1 MLTRRGWSFVGA
13 AAGLYLG
20 ARLLGLVQ
28 LAVLAVAT
36 VLLLVGA
43 YVWVRVKAPALVAR
57 RKLKELLQVGV
68 EGRVD
73 LVVTATR
80 RGPTVAVADAF
91 DQGRRAARFLLA
103 PLGAGEEARA
113 AYRFPTDRRGR
124 FEIGPLRATL
134 TDPFG
139 LVSASHRVLGTEQ
152 VIVYPRVHE
161 IVPPPDIGGLD
172 LDRDHPAVRPRV
184 ESSGDFMTL
193 RDYAPGDDL
202 RHVHW
207 RSTARRGHLMM
218 RQNET
223 RRRAPVLLMLD
234 VRPPTHDRASF
245 ERAVEA
251 VASIAT
257 ALDRAG
263 RPFEVAC
270 STGANVGAPGR
281 RHLAHIM
288 DELAIVEPHGADRL
302 VIASTRRRSSA
313 LIAVTG
319 RLLTTDSASLGMLV
333 RDGGLLVMVPTA
345 DQSAPVTARARR
357 FRSIAVPHNER
368 PFGHSW
374 NEAMLQWQ
382 RTGSLPTSSSP
393 AHS

>member
-13 AAGLYLG
+13 AGGLYLG
-20 ARLLGLVQ
+20 GRLLGLVQ

-43 YVWVRVKAPALVAR
+43 YVWVRIKAPELAAR
-57 RKLKELLQVGV
+57 RSFRELLQVGV

-73 LVVTATR
+73 LSVTATR
-80 RGPTVAVADAF
+80 RTTTVAVADASAH
-91 DQGRRAARFLLA
+91 GRRAARFLLP
-103 PLGAGEEARA
+103 PLVRGEEGRA

-124 FEIGPLRATL
+124 FEIGPLRATI

-139 LVSASHRVLGTEQ
+139 LVSTSRRLLGTEQ
-152 VIVYPRVHE
+152 VIVYPRAHD
-161 IVPPPDIGGLD
+161 IVAPPDIGGLD
-172 LDRDHPAVRPRV
+172 LDRDHPAVRARV
-184 ESSGDFMTL
+184 ETSGDFMTL

-251 VASIAT
+251 TASIAT

-263 RPFEVAC
+263 RPFEVAW
-270 STGANVGAPGR
+270 STGTPVGAPGR
-281 RHLAHIM
+281 RHLAYIM

-302 VIASTRRRSSA
+302 LIASTRRRSSA

-319 RLLTTDSASLGMLV
+319 RLLTNDAASLGMLV
-333 RDGGLLVMVPTA
+333 RDGGLLVTVPTA
-345 DQSAPVTARARR
+345 EQSAPVAVRARR
-357 FRSIAVPHNER
+357 FRTLNIPHDER
-368 PFGHSW
+368 PFAQTW
-374 NEAMLQWQ
+374 NEAVLRWQ
-382 RTGSLPTSSSP
+382 RTGSLPTSASP